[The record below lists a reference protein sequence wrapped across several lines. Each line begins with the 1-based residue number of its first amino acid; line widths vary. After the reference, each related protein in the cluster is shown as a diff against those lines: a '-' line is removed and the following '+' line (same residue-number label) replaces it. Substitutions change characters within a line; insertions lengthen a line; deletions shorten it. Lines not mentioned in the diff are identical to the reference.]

1 MRLWHGQSDG
11 VWAPGNIPYLAARL
25 GGAPT
30 HLLPAQGHMLYLE
43 NWPAILEEVSAMLP

>member
-1 MRLWHGQSDG
+1 MLPEG
-11 VWAPGNIPYLAARL
+11 AKAARL